1 MGSISKKYSIQAPAQ
16 KVWECL
22 TDAKRIEQWSGSRC
36 KMTNVEGSE
45 FSLWDGDIW
54 GKNTK
59 IVTNKELVQEW
70 YAGKWDH
77 PSFVRFELDENNGVS
92 ILKLTHTDIPE
103 NEVKDIDFGWDAYYL
118 EPLKL
123 VAESI

>member
-1 MGSISKKYSIQAPAQ
+1 MGSISKKYSIQAPVQ

-54 GKNTK
+54 GKNTRVVK
-59 IVTNKELVQEW
+59 DKELVQDW
-70 YAGKWDH
+70 HSGKWKS
-77 PSFVRFELDENNGVS
+77 PSRVTFLLTRDGTKTILEL
-92 ILKLTHTDIPE
+92 KHTDIPDA
-103 NEVKDIDFGWDAYYL
+103 EVKDIDSGWDDYYL

-123 VAESI
+123 VAEGM